1 MKTNEELELVYSTE
15 NNKQK
20 YSLSLTE
27 DKWQEIINLVWLE
40 HNFKLAEKLK
50 NKLKN
55 KYPEI
60 HLY

>member
-1 MKTNEELELVYSTE
+1 MNANDSKLVYSTE

-27 DKWQEIINLVWLE
+27 DEWQEIINLVWLE
-40 HNFKLAEKLK
+40 HDFELAEKVK
-50 NKLKN
+50 KKLKN

-60 HLY
+60 NLY